1 MKNFKS
7 ILFLVVVLVVIVILG
22 YWAVVTIEPGS
33 VSVERQKQEQLE
45 QKNSELEEEVK
56 RLTYEIQSLKETQV
70 KEEETTDK
78 PSEITPIAPL
88 KYQNLTNDLQKLIDD
103 NITMREKSAGSRV
116 GTVQTF
122 LNLYNN
128 TSKKIDNDYG
138 AGTKADVLNF
148 QKAVKITA
156 DGEAGPGTF
165 LKMIEW
171 LKKQPNS

>member
-45 QKNSELEEEVK
+45 QKNSELE
-56 RLTYEIQSLKETQV
+56 
-70 KEEETTDK
+70 EEETTDK